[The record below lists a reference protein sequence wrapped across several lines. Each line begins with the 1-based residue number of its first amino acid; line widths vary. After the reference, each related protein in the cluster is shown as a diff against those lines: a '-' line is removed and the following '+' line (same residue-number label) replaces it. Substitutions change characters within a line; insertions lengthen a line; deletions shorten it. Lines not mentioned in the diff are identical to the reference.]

1 MLSSGEITL
10 DLRESVREAD
20 VYIIKCVWLP
30 WPCLCA
36 RRPNAVARWWDLDLL
51 STSRPRDNG

>member
-20 VYIIKCVWLP
+20 VYIIKCVSRE
-30 WPCLCA
+30 CQACA
-36 RRPNAVARWWDLDLL
+36 PASFEL
-51 STSRPRDNG
+51 SR

>member
-20 VYIIKCVWLP
+20 VYIIKCV
-30 WPCLCA
+30 
-36 RRPNAVARWWDLDLL
+36 
-51 STSRPRDNG
+51 TT